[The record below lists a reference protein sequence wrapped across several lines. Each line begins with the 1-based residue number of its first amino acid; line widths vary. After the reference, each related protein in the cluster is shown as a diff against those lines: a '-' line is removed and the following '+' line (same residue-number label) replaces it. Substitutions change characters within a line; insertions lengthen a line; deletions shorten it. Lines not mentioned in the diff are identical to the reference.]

1 MLDYKTLN
9 KILTP
14 IIEELI
20 NALYEPEEEERI
32 LITDEAFDELDD
44 LLDEYDTEEDLKA
57 ILEFANSYI
66 DKEETEHDIDIS
78 PLKQM
83 IAERINW

>member
-9 KILTP
+9 KKLTP